1 MIRQTN
7 GSPTAPEKGVKRGM
21 TDVAR
26 DLISLAELQ
35 SELLQVDAKE
45 AAARAITPIILL
57 VVGSTLA
64 LGTIPVVLLL
74 IASALAAAGLSYW
87 LSLLIA
93 AIIGGAA
100 AAGAAW
106 AGWKKLRSPLDVFQR
121 SREEFN
127 RNVQWLK
134 HTLSRR
140 TPENTGDQ

>member
-1 MIRQTN
+1 
-7 GSPTAPEKGVKRGM
+7 M

-26 DLISLAELQ
+26 DLISLTELQAELF
-35 SELLQVDAKE
+35 QVDAKE
-45 AAARAITPIILL
+45 AAARLVAPIILL
-57 VVGSTLA
+57 VMAGVVA
-64 LGTIPVVLLL
+64 LGTIPVLLLL

-93 AIIGGAA
+93 VLIGLGA
-100 AAGAAW
+100 AAGAGW
-106 AGWKKLRSPLDVFQR
+106 AGWKNLRASLDVFQR

-140 TPENTGDQ
+140 NTERADAE

>member
-1 MIRQTN
+1 
-7 GSPTAPEKGVKRGM
+7 M

-35 SELLQVDAKE
+35 AQLLQVDAKE
-45 AAARAITPIILL
+45 AASRIVTPIVLF
-57 VVGSTLA
+57 VVAGALA

-74 IASALAAAGLSYW
+74 VASALVAAGLSYW

-93 AIIGGAA
+93 AIIGIAA
-100 AAGAAW
+100 AAGAGV
-106 AGWKKLRSPLDVFQR
+106 AGWKMVRSPLAVFQR

-134 HTLSRR
+134 HTLARR
-140 TPENTGDQ
+140 TPEKTDVE